1 MSMYEYIRN
10 EVLFIESKPF
20 ILRENLNSNITLSG
34 KKNVY
39 ESYLEKIIK
48 FLELERIE
56 KYSNKNLKE
65 TLSKGEQQKIQLA
78 RLLISK
84 QPLILLDEALSG
96 LDKEMKEKVISIIK
110 ERGKDKIIVIISHDH
125 EIQRV
130 CNEIILMPD
139 KNSLIKNKNIHKS

>member
-1 MSMYEYIRN
+1 M
-10 EVLFIESKPF
+10 
-20 ILRENLNSNITLSG
+20 
-34 KKNVY
+34 Y

-96 LDKEMKEKVISIIK
+96 LDKEMKKKVISIIK

-130 CNEIILMPD
+130 CNEIILMPY